1 MDPLPFYRNIF
12 ISSEERRPTRKRVFI
27 QFNLCYTARHGKLV
41 RFISHLRCKNPG
53 FPSVARVARGIHL
66 HLHGRS
72 IRRVHP
78 AAVPDERPLG
88 FTSPGVSS
96 TNFVYNIVAI
106 PSGVYQ
112 YFKEGRMAWPLT
124 WVIIV
129 GTLPGV
135 FIGYYLRTL
144 YLPDPRAFKLFVG
157 LVLLYISSRLL
168 YETTAKAQASKAR
181 LRELDNKFSGRAK
194 QIREQQHSQAALPGF
209 RPTQL
214 SRPSPLIST

>member
-1 MDPLPFYRNIF
+1 
-12 ISSEERRPTRKRVFI
+12 
-27 QFNLCYTARHGKLV
+27 
-41 RFISHLRCKNPG
+41 
-53 FPSVARVARGIHL
+53 
-66 HLHGRS
+66 
-72 IRRVHP
+72 
-78 AAVPDERPLG
+78 
-88 FTSPGVSS
+88 
-96 TNFVYNIVAI
+96 
-106 PSGVYQ
+106 
-112 YFKEGRMAWPLT
+112 MAWPLT

-157 LVLLYISSRLL
+157 LVLLYIGSRLL